1 MLQRSFYLPEEL
13 YNTLQLQAKE
23 DKIAV
28 AELIRRYLEKGI
40 KKERKQRQKGI
51 GFLLKLVNYKLKGHK
66 DLAKRHD
73 KYTWE

>member
-13 YNTLQLQAKE
+13 YNTLQLKAKE
-23 DKIAV
+23 HKIAV
-28 AELIRRYLEKGI
+28 AELMRRYLEKGI
-40 KKERKQRQKGI
+40 KKEQKQKQRGV
-51 GFLLKLVNYKLKGHK
+51 GFLLKLANYHLSGPK